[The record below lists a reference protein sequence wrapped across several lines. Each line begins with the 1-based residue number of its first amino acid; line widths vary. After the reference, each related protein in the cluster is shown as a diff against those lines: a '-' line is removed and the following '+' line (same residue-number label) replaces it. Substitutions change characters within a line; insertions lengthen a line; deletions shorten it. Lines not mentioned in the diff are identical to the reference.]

1 MIQENLA
8 RIRGALPEGVK
19 LVAVSKFHPVETMME
34 AYEAGQRCFAENR
47 PQEFCAK
54 VPRMPSDVEW
64 HFTGHIQTNKLK
76 LVLPYARL
84 VQSVDSLRLLQAI
97 DRWGA
102 ANDKTINALLQ
113 FHLGA
118 EETKGGFD
126 EVGIVSVLREYVDG
140 AYDHVRFRGLM
151 GMATFTDDESVIRA
165 DFARIR
171 DLKQRINAAFPRL
184 SDFTELS
191 IGMSGDWRIALEYG
205 ATIIRI
211 GTAIFGHRQY

>member
-1 MIQENLA
+1 
-8 RIRGALPEGVK
+8 
-19 LVAVSKFHPVETMME
+19 ME

-102 ANDKTINALLQ
+102 ANGKTINALLQ

-126 EVGIVSVLREYVDG
+126 EVGIFSVLREYADG
-140 AYDHVRFRGLM
+140 AYGHVRFRGLM
-151 GMATFTDDESVIRA
+151 GMATFTDDESVIRS

-171 DLKQRINAAFPRL
+171 DLKQRMNAAFPQL

-191 IGMSGDWRIALEYG
+191 IGMSGDWHIALEYG